1 MSDNIPSEPGSI
13 TADWLT
19 DVLRGDRTIRR
30 ASVASFE
37 AQRIGQGRGFIGRV
51 LRILLHYDVEEP
63 RSPPTLIVKL
73 SPADPELRDRVF
85 ELYEREIRFYTR
97 LAPKVELRTP
107 HLYHGSSDARTA
119 DAVLVLEDLS
129 DFRRGEHVSG
139 CSLERARL
147 VVSQLARL
155 HARWSRPQW
164 RRKLSWLPDLSEDL
178 EPEADAAFLQKVFAL
193 CVERCG
199 EKFPP
204 RALELAHRFAGSASR
219 LRTML
224 ATSPNTLVHGD
235 LRLDNILFASKRSLA
250 GPALIDWQL
259 ARRAPGVIDVAYFIG
274 LNLDTTTRRRVEIGL
289 LKAYHSALS
298 KNVKGYGF
306 ERCLRDFRIAIVFMF
321 FRLMTAAALL
331 DFTSKRAQACLD
343 SWIRRG
349 ALMMDD
355 HDVGAFLEQRA
366 E

>member
-1 MSDNIPSEPGSI
+1 MPG
-13 TADWLT
+13 
-19 DVLRGDRTIRR
+19 
-30 ASVASFE
+30 
-37 AQRIGQGRGFIGRV
+37 Q
-51 LRILLHYDVEEP
+51 
-63 RSPPTLIVKL
+63 
-73 SPADPELRDRVF
+73 
-85 ELYEREIRFYTR
+85 LYEREIRFYTR

-147 VVSQLARL
+147 VVSHLARL

-164 RRKLSWLPDLSEDL
+164 RRKLSWLPDFSEDL
-178 EPEADAAFLQKVFAL
+178 EPEADAAFLQKVHAL
-193 CVERCG
+193 CAARWG

-204 RALELAHRFAGSASR
+204 RALELAARFAGSASR
-219 LRTML
+219 LRAML
-224 ATSPNTLVHGD
+224 ATSPRTLVHGD
-235 LRLDNILFASKRSLA
+235 LRLDNIFFGPTRNPTR
-250 GPALIDWQL
+250 PALIDWQL
-259 ARRAPGVIDVAYFIG
+259 ARRAPGVMDVAYFVA
-274 LNLDTTTRRRVEIGL
+274 LNLDTTTRRRVELDL
-289 LKAYHSALS
+289 LKAYHSALT
-298 KNVKGYGF
+298 KDARGYGF

-331 DFTSKRAQACLD
+331 DFAGKRAQACLD

-349 ALMMDD
+349 AVMMDD
-355 HDVGAFLEQRA
+355 HDVGAFLERRA